1 MMIRNP
7 SLRRRLL
14 LFVSV
19 PLLAVLVGGGVVNY
33 VIGLHYANQVYD
45 RWLLN
50 SANAMGDL
58 VNSDAGRNELSEQ
71 ARILLQFSINDRN
84 IFAVRSLRYG
94 VLAGN
99 QDLPQPLPKASN
111 GQAVFTDFNENG
123 RPMRMASVFVANKAD
138 PGDILV
144 ISTAEA
150 VRKRKALARDL
161 LFSTAPIELLL
172 ICATMALVWLGINRG
187 LRVLDPLAHEIRMR
201 DAGDLSPLRT
211 VDAPLEVQP
220 LVATIDALLGRLDR
234 MLRQQQR
241 FIADAAHQLR
251 TPLAGLRLQAE
262 RALADPDPKTVREA
276 LVHVERL
283 SAGTA
288 RAAGQLL
295 ALARAQAPDESLGV
309 AMPLDLAAVV
319 RDEVAARVPNA
330 IAHGVDLG
338 YHGPERGIT
347 LIGDTVLLREMLGNL
362 IDNATRYGSR
372 GDGVITVG
380 LRVDDQGGCV
390 LSVQDNGPGVAPDL
404 VPRLGERFFRAIG
417 NGHDGTGLGLAIVRE
432 IAERH
437 GADVVFIN
445 HTDPHG
451 LRVEIRFPPPA
462 AAGA

>member
-1 MMIRNP
+1 MIRNP

-14 LFVSV
+14 LFVSA
-19 PLLAVLVGGGVVNY
+19 PLLAVLVCGGIINY
-33 VIGLHYANQVYD
+33 VIGLHYANKVYD

-50 SANAMGDL
+50 SAYAMGDL

-71 ARILLQFSINDRN
+71 ARILLQFSVDDRN
-84 IFAVRSLRYG
+84 IFAVRSQHYG
-94 VLAGN
+94 VLAGD
-99 QDLPQPLPKASN
+99 QDLPQPTPKTSN
-111 GQAVFTDFNENG
+111 GHPVFTDFADHG
-123 RPMRMASVFVANKAD
+123 QAMRMASVFLANSAD
-138 PGDILV
+138 PGDTLV
-144 ISTAEA
+144 ISTAES
-150 VRKRKALARDL
+150 VRNRKALARDL

-172 ICATMALVWLGINRG
+172 ICVAMALVWLGINRG

-211 VDAPLEVQP
+211 IDAPLEVQP
-220 LVATIDALLGRLDR
+220 LVATIDALLSRLDR

-262 RALADPDPKTVREA
+262 RALADPSPETVREA
-276 LVHVERL
+276 LIHVERL

-309 AMPLDLAAVV
+309 ATPFDLAAVA
-319 RDEVAARVPNA
+319 RDEVAARVPDA
-330 IAHGVDLG
+330 IARGIDLG
-338 YHGPERGIT
+338 YHGPEHGVT
-347 LIGDTVLLREMLGNL
+347 LIGDAVLLREMLGNL
-362 IDNATRYGSR
+362 IDNAERYGSR

-380 LRVDDQGGCV
+380 LQVDDDGGCV
-390 LSVQDNGPGVAPDL
+390 LSVQDNGPGVAPGL
-404 VPRLGERFFRAIG
+404 VPRLGERFFRAVA
-417 NGHDGTGLGLAIVRE
+417 NGHEGTGLGLAIVRE

-437 GADVVFIN
+437 GAELAFVN

-451 LRVEIRFPPPA
+451 LRVEIRFPPMSHPA
-462 AAGA
+462 

>member
-1 MMIRNP
+1 MVRNP

-14 LFVSV
+14 MFVSV
-19 PLLAVLVGGGVVNY
+19 PLLAVLICGGIINY
-33 VIGLHYANQVYD
+33 VIGLHYANKVYD

-71 ARILLQFSINDRN
+71 ARILLQFSVHDRN
-84 IFAVRSLRYG
+84 VFAVRSLHYG

-99 QDLPQPLPKASN
+99 QDLPQPDPAASN
-111 GQAVFTDFNENG
+111 GVPVFTNFSDHG
-123 RPMRMASVFVANKAD
+123 RAMRMASVFLPNKAD
-138 PGDILV
+138 PGDTLV
-144 ISTAEA
+144 ISTAET
-150 VRKRKALARDL
+150 VRNRKALAREL

-172 ICATMALVWLGINRG
+172 ICVAMALVWLGINRG

-201 DAGDLSPLRT
+201 EAGDLSPLRT
-211 VDAPLEVQP
+211 IDAPLEVQP
-220 LVATIDALLGRLDR
+220 LVATIDALLSRLDR

-262 RALADPDPKTVREA
+262 RALADPRPDTIREA
-276 LVHVERL
+276 LTHVERL

-309 AMPLDLAAVV
+309 AMPLDLASVV
-319 RDEVAARVPNA
+319 RDEVAARVPEA
-330 IAHGVDLG
+330 IARGIDLG
-338 YHGPERGIT
+338 YHGPDRGVTI
-347 LIGDTVLLREMLGNL
+347 IGDAILLREMLGNL
-362 IDNATRYGSR
+362 IDNAMRYGAR
-372 GDGVITVG
+372 GNPAITVG
-380 LRVDDQGGCV
+380 LQPDDGRGCV
-390 LSVQDNGPGVAPDL
+390 LSVQDNGPGVAPEL

-417 NGHDGTGLGLAIVRE
+417 NGHEGTGLGLAIVRE

-437 GADVVFIN
+437 GAELSFIN
-445 HTDPHG
+445 HCEPRG
-451 LRVEIRFPPPA
+451 LRAEIRFPA
-462 AAGA
+462 S

>member
-1 MMIRNP
+1 MIRNP

-19 PLLAVLVGGGVVNY
+19 PLLAVLVCGGIINY
-33 VIGLHYANQVYD
+33 VIGLHYANNVYD

-71 ARILLQFSINDRN
+71 ARILLQFSVKDRN

-94 VLAGN
+94 VLAGD
-99 QDLPQPLPKASN
+99 QDLPQPNPKASN
-111 GQAVFTDFNENG
+111 GQAVFTDFTDYG
-123 RPMRMASVFVANKAD
+123 QAMRMASVFLANKAD

-144 ISTAEA
+144 ISTAET
-150 VRKRKALARDL
+150 VRKRKALAREL

-172 ICATMALVWLGINRG
+172 ICAAMVLVWLGINRG

-211 VDAPLEVQP
+211 IDAPVEVRP
-220 LVATIDALLGRLDR
+220 LVATIDALLSRLDR

-262 RALADPDPKTVREA
+262 RALADPRPETVREA
-276 LVHVERL
+276 LVHVKRL

-295 ALARAQAPDESLGV
+295 ALARAQAPDESLG
-309 AMPLDLAAVV
+309 AAAPLDLAAVV
-319 RDEVAARVPNA
+319 RDEVAARVPDA
-330 IAHGVDLG
+330 ISRGIDLG
-338 YHGPERGIT
+338 YHGPEHGVRIN
-347 LIGDTVLLREMLGNL
+347 GDAVLLREMLGNL
-362 IDNATRYGSR
+362 IDNAARYGSG
-372 GDGVITVG
+372 GDAVITVELEADG
-380 LRVDDQGGCV
+380 DDGCV
-390 LSVQDNGPGVAPDL
+390 LSVQDNGPGVEPEL
-404 VPRLGERFFRAIG
+404 VPRLGERFFRAMG
-417 NGHDGTGLGLAIVRE
+417 NSHDGTGLGLAIVRE

-437 GADVVFIN
+437 GAEVAFVN
-445 HTDPHG
+445 HNDPHG
-451 LRVEIRFPPPA
+451 LRVEIRFPPSTSA
-462 AAGA
+462 